1 MRDSSRAT
9 GAPVATPPAVAAPP
23 SRFKSKTRAALLA
36 FLFGSVGAHR
46 FYLHG
51 RRDLLAYA
59 HGVGFAL
66 GLAGAVLVVG
76 SDRASIPGWALAVA
90 GTVSL
95 LAAFLTA
102 IDYGLQPDDKWD
114 ARFNAT
120 SPRKNRSG
128 WGAVF
133 VVILSLFIGAM
144 LLMGGLAIAFQT
156 YFESTVT
163 PIDSR

>member
-1 MRDSSRAT
+1 
-9 GAPVATPPAVAAPP
+9 
-23 SRFKSKTRAALLA
+23 
-36 FLFGSVGAHR
+36 
-46 FYLHG
+46 
-51 RRDLLAYA
+51 
-59 HGVGFAL
+59 
-66 GLAGAVLVVG
+66 VVG
-76 SDRASIPGWALAVA
+76 SDRTSIPGWALAVVGA
-90 GTVSL
+90 VSL

-102 IDYGLQPDDKWD
+102 IVYGLRSDDKWD

-120 SPRKNRSG
+120 SPRKSRSG

-156 YFESTVT
+156 YFEGTVT